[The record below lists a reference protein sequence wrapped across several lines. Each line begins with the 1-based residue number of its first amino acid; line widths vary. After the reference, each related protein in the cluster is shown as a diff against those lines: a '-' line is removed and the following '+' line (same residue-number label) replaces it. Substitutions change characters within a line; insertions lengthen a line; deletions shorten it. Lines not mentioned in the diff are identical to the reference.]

1 MFLNHMLT
9 SLFGEEKSAV
19 DIDIQHAFPVIEV
32 VVFGW
37 DSTGDSGVG
46 A

>member
-1 MFLNHMLT
+1 MLT

-19 DIDIQHAFPVIEV
+19 DIDIQHAFPIIEV